1 MVYKAT
7 TLNKPY
13 QQWQNI
19 QTWEGQTE
27 EPSVGQGEEFNSK
40 VTKLH
45 THIQRKSNDI
55 NGRQEKLLEE

>member
-7 TLNKPY
+7 TLNKSY
-13 QQWQNI
+13 QQRQNI

-40 VTKLH
+40 TMKLH
-45 THIQRKSNDI
+45 TYIQRKSNDI
-55 NGRQEKLLEE
+55 PERYEKLLEE

>member
-1 MVYKAT
+1 MVYKAP
-7 TLNKPY
+7 TLNKSY

-40 VTKLH
+40 TTKLY
-45 THIQRKSNDI
+45 TYIQRKSKDI
-55 NGRQEKLLEE
+55 PGRHEKLLEE